1 MEDKAVGGVGLSRR
15 HFLTYTALG
24 AGVAV
29 GARSVPAAA
38 QAVKPKKL
46 PVGFEEYPFTQP
58 VLWRP
63 EDAVLPDRV
72 VRSGCSFCPSACW
85 HLVHVKDGRVV
96 NVYGE
101 PKNPVQGDELNPQD
115 GALCSKG
122 RVGIVQL
129 LYNKY
134 RITRPL
140 KRVGPK
146 PSMKFQP
153 VSWDEAYRD
162 IARKFLEIRDT
173 DGPQAIGGKTTD
185 RVSRDGGPPL
195 FRFLHMLGSS
205 NPTHEGYI

>member
-1 MEDKAVGGVGLSRR
+1 MSSAQLSRRVFLKYAAVGGAVSASLP
-15 HFLTYTALG
+15 G
-24 AGVAV
+24 A
-29 GARSVPAAA
+29 PASA
-38 QAVKPKKL
+38 QAIKPKKL
-46 PVGFEEYPFTQP
+46 PTDFEQYPFREA
-58 VLWRP
+58 LIWRP
-63 EDAVLPDRV
+63 EDAAMPDRV
-72 VRSGCSFCPSACW
+72 VRNGCSFCPAACW
-85 HLVHVKDGRVV
+85 HLVHVRDGRVF

-101 PKNPVQGDELNPQD
+101 PKNPVQADDTSPLDAG
-115 GALCSKG
+115 LCAKG
-122 RVGIVQL
+122 RIGIVQL

-134 RITRPL
+134 RITKPL

-153 VSWDEAYRD
+153 VPWDEAYRD
-162 IARKFLEIRDT
+162 IARKLLDIRDT

>member
-1 MEDKAVGGVGLSRR
+1 MAAQGTQVSRRRFLKYVTAGGVV
-15 HFLTYTALG
+15 ALG
-24 AGVAV
+24 GRPA
-29 GARSVPAAA
+29 PAAA
-38 QAVKPKKL
+38 QPIKPKKL
-46 PVGFEEYPFTQP
+46 PTDFEQYPFTEP
-58 VLWRP
+58 PIWRP
-63 EDAVLPDRV
+63 EDASLPDRV
-72 VRSGCSFCPSACW
+72 TRNGCSFCPSACW
-85 HLVHVKDGRVV
+85 HLVHVKDGRVF

-101 PKNPVQGDELNPQD
+101 PKNPVQADELNPSD
-115 GALCSKG
+115 GGLCAKG
-122 RVGIVQL
+122 RIGIVQL

-153 VSWDEAYRD
+153 VSWDQAYRD
-162 IARKFLEIRDT
+162 IARKLLEIRDT
-173 DGPQAIGGKTTD
+173 DGPHAIGGKTTD

>member
-1 MEDKAVGGVGLSRR
+1 MGAVGGQLSRR
-15 HFLTYTALG
+15 MFLKYATAG
-24 AGVAV
+24 GVAV
-29 GARSVPAAA
+29 VSGGAAPTAA
-38 QAVKPKKL
+38 QAIKPKKA
-46 PVGFEEYPFTQP
+46 PTSFEEYPFTES
-58 VLWRP
+58 VIWRS
-63 EDAVLPDRV
+63 EDALLPDRV
-72 VRSGCSFCPSACW
+72 VRNGCSFCPSACW
-85 HLVHVKDGRVV
+85 HQVHVRDGRVV

-101 PKNPVQGDELNPQD
+101 PKNPVQADELNPQD
-115 GALCSKG
+115 GGLCAKG

-134 RITRPL
+134 RITKPL

-153 VSWDEAYRD
+153 VSWDEVYRD
-162 IARKFLEIRDT
+162 IARKLLEIRDT
-173 DGPQAIGGKTTD
+173 NGPQAIAGKTTD

>member
-1 MEDKAVGGVGLSRR
+1 MEDESVSEFTLSRR
-15 HFLTYTALG
+15 SFLQHTAAG
-24 AGVAV
+24 AGAAAV
-29 GARSVPAAA
+29 ARSVPAGA
-38 QAVKPKKL
+38 QTPKPKKS
-46 PVGFEEYPFTQP
+46 PTDFEQYPFREP

-63 EDAVLPDRV
+63 EDAALADRV

-85 HLVHVKDGRVV
+85 HQVHVKDGRVF

-101 PKNPVQGDELNPQD
+101 PKNPVQSDELNPLD
-115 GALCSKG
+115 AGLCAKG
-122 RVGIVQL
+122 RIGIVQL

-134 RITRPL
+134 RITKPL

-162 IARKFLEIRDT
+162 IARKLLEIRDS
-173 DGPQAIGGKTTD
+173 DGPQAVGGKTTD